1 MQSFTDVWDRIATF
15 LRSGIAGSEFTP
27 LRLLTVIT
35 LTSVLVWVTRRVTRW
50 FVDTV
55 LARRGFDIGMREAL
69 GAIVR
74 YVIVTLGA
82 LVILQSAGI
91 DLTSLN
97 VLVGAVG
104 VGLGF
109 GLQNI
114 TNNFFSGLIL
124 LFERPIKM
132 GDRVEIGGVVGEVRE
147 IGARATTIVT
157 DESVAMIVPNSQ
169 FVSERV
175 TNWSRPDTLTAYTLS
190 FHVSHTSD
198 PELVRQVLLAG
209 RSSDAQC
216 STPGA
221 ETGAHRAPPRQTRL
235 PPWDRA
241 GHRGGR
247 PRRSACS
254 SCRHRSSDLQWSAST
269 FEAGGGER
277 SPLTLWSEST
287 PSVTLIRMT
296 PLNSAG
302 PSPNRSG
309 AREVRAADQS
319 PWTCAVGPV

>member
-1 MQSFTDVWDRIATF
+1 MQSFTDAWDRIETF
-15 LRSGIAGSEFTP
+15 LSSGIAGSEFTP

-35 LTSVLVWVTRRVTRW
+35 LTAALVWVTRRVTRW

-74 YVIVTLGA
+74 YIIITLGA

-91 DLTSLN
+91 NLTSLN

-114 TNNFFSGLIL
+114 TSNFFSGLIL

-175 TNWSRPDTLTAYTLS
+175 TNWSRPDKLTAYILT

-198 PELVRQVLLAG
+198 PELVRQVLLAAAASHPDVLPDPMAEVEFVEVG
-209 RSSDAQC
+209 LGALRFQLQVW
-216 STPGA
+216 ST
-221 ETGAHRAPPRQTRL
+221 EHLKT
-235 PPWDRA
+235 A
-241 GHRGGR
+241 GTLK
-247 PRRSACS
+247 
-254 SCRHRSSDLQWSAST
+254 SDLN
-269 FEAGGGER
+269 FEVWRQLAAAGVTIPPMQGVVLGL
-277 SPLTLWSEST
+277 PLV
-287 PSVTLIRMT
+287 PS
-296 PLNSAG
+296 SK
-302 PSPNRSG
+302 
-309 AREVRAADQS
+309 Q
-319 PWTCAVGPV
+319 

>member
-1 MQSFTDVWDRIATF
+1 MQSFDDVWNGIESF

-55 LARRGFDIGMREAL
+55 LARRGFDVGMREAL

-74 YVIVTLGA
+74 YVIITLGT

-114 TNNFFSGLIL
+114 TSNFFSGLIL

-132 GDRVEIGGVVGEVRE
+132 GDRVEIGGVVGEVQQ

-157 DESVAMIVPNSQ
+157 DDSVAMIVPNSQ

-175 TNWSRPDTLTAYTLS
+175 TNWSRPGKLTAYTLS
-190 FHVSHTSD
+190 FHVAHTSD
-198 PELVRQVLLAG
+198 PELVRQVLLA
-209 RSSDAQC
+209 A
-216 STPGA
+216 A
-221 ETGAHRAPPRQTRL
+221 
-235 PPWDRA
+235 A
-241 GHRGGR
+241 GHRHVLSQPMAEVEFVEVGLGALR
-247 PRRSACS
+247 FQLQVWSTEHLKTAGTLR
-254 SCRHRSSDLQWSAST
+254 SDLNFEVWRQLAAAGVTIPPMQGAVVLGLQLVPSAK
-269 FEAGGGER
+269 
-277 SPLTLWSEST
+277 
-287 PSVTLIRMT
+287 
-296 PLNSAG
+296 
-302 PSPNRSG
+302 
-309 AREVRAADQS
+309 Q
-319 PWTCAVGPV
+319 

>member
-1 MQSFTDVWDRIATF
+1 MQSFAEAWDRIEAF
-15 LRSGIAGSEFTP
+15 LLAGVAGTEFTP

-35 LTSVLVWVTRRVTRW
+35 LTLALFWVTRRVTRW
-50 FVDTV
+50 FVENV
-55 LARRGFDIGMREAL
+55 LARRGFDIGMREAV
-69 GAIVR
+69 GAIAR
-74 YVIVTLGA
+74 YIIITLGT

-97 VLVGAVG
+97 VLVGAIG

-175 TNWSRPDTLTAYTLS
+175 TNWSRPGRLTAYILS

-198 PELVRQVLLAG
+198 PELVRQVLLAAAVSHRDVLPHPTPEVEFVEVG
-209 RSSDAQC
+209 LGALRFQLQVW
-216 STPGA
+216 ST
-221 ETGAHRAPPRQTRL
+221 EHLKT
-235 PPWDRA
+235 A
-241 GHRGGR
+241 GTLK
-247 PRRSACS
+247 
-254 SCRHRSSDLQWSAST
+254 SDLN
-269 FEAGGGER
+269 FEVWRQLAAAGVTI
-277 SPLTLWSEST
+277 SPMQGAVVLGLQLV
-287 PSVTLIRMT
+287 PS
-296 PLNSAG
+296 SK
-302 PSPNRSG
+302 
-309 AREVRAADQS
+309 E
-319 PWTCAVGPV
+319 

>member
-1 MQSFTDVWDRIATF
+1 MQSFNDVWQRLETF

-27 LRLLTVIT
+27 LRLLFVIT
-35 LTSVLVWVTRRVTRW
+35 LTSILIWVTRRVTRW

-82 LVILQSAGI
+82 LVILQGAGI

-114 TNNFFSGLIL
+114 TSNFFSGLIL

-132 GDRVEIGGVVGEVRE
+132 GDRIEIGGVVGEVRE

-157 DESVAMIVPNSQ
+157 DESVATIVPNSL

-175 TNWSRPDTLTAYTLS
+175 TNWSRPGKLTAYTLS
-190 FHVSHTSD
+190 FHVSHTSE
-198 PELVRQVLLAG
+198 PELVRQVLLA
-209 RSSDAQC
+209 A
-216 STPGA
+216 A
-221 ETGAHRAPPRQTRL
+221 
-235 PPWDRA
+235 A
-241 GHRGGR
+241 GHRDVLPDPMAEVEFAEVGLGALRFQLQVWSTTHLKTAGR
-247 PRRSACS
+247 LR
-254 SCRHRSSDLQWSAST
+254 SDLN
-269 FEAGGGER
+269 FEVWRQLAAAGVTIPPMQGAVALGLR
-277 SPLTLWSEST
+277 LV
-287 PSVTLIRMT
+287 PS
-296 PLNSAG
+296 SK
-302 PSPNRSG
+302 
-309 AREVRAADQS
+309 Q
-319 PWTCAVGPV
+319 

>member
-1 MQSFTDVWDRIATF
+1 MQSFADVWDRIKLF
-15 LRSGIAGSEFTP
+15 LSSGIAGSEFTP
-27 LRLLTVIT
+27 LKLLTVIT
-35 LTSVLVWVTRRVTRW
+35 LTSALVWATRRVTRW
-50 FVDTV
+50 LLDSV

-74 YVIVTLGA
+74 YVIITLGA

-97 VLVGAVG
+97 VLVGAIG

-124 LFERPIKM
+124 LFERPIKI
-132 GDRVEIGGVVGEVRE
+132 GDRVEIAGVVGEVRE

-175 TNWSRPDTLTAYTLS
+175 TNWSRPDKLTAYILT

-198 PELVRQVLLAG
+198 PELVRQVLLA
-209 RSSDAQC
+209 A
-216 STPGA
+216 A
-221 ETGAHRAPPRQTRL
+221 A
-235 PPWDRA
+235 
-241 GHRGGR
+241 
-247 PRRSACS
+247 
-254 SCRHRSSDLQWSAST
+254 RHRDVLPDPRAEVEFVEVGRGALRFQLQVWSTEHLKTGGTLKSDLNFEVWRQLSA
-269 FEAGGGER
+269 AGVTIQPAQGGV
-277 SPLTLWSEST
+277 PLGLQLV
-287 PSVTLIRMT
+287 PSSK
-296 PLNSAG
+296 P
-302 PSPNRSG
+302 
-309 AREVRAADQS
+309 
-319 PWTCAVGPV
+319 

>member
-1 MQSFTDVWDRIATF
+1 MQSFTDVWDRIETF

-55 LARRGFDIGMREAL
+55 LARRGFDVGMREAL

-74 YVIVTLGA
+74 YVIITLGA

-114 TNNFFSGLIL
+114 TSNFFSGLIL

-175 TNWSRPDTLTAYTLS
+175 TNWSRPGTLTAYTLS
-190 FHVSHTSD
+190 FHVSHNSD
-198 PELVRQVLLAG
+198 PALVRQVLLA
-209 RSSDAQC
+209 A
-216 STPGA
+216 A
-221 ETGAHRAPPRQTRL
+221 
-235 PPWDRA
+235 A
-241 GHRGGR
+241 GHRDVLPDPKAEVEFVEVGLGALR
-247 PRRSACS
+247 FQLQVWSTEHLKTAGTLR
-254 SCRHRSSDLQWSAST
+254 SDLN
-269 FEAGGGER
+269 FEVWRQLAAAG
-277 SPLTLWSEST
+277 
-287 PSVTLIRMT
+287 VTIPPMQ
-296 PLNSAG
+296 
-302 PSPNRSG
+302 G
-309 AREVRAADQS
+309 AIVLGLQLVS
-319 PWTCAVGPV
+319 SSKP

>member
-1 MQSFTDVWDRIATF
+1 MQSFAEAWDRIQTF
-15 LRSGIAGSEFTP
+15 LLSGVAGTEFTP

-35 LTSVLVWVTRRVTRW
+35 LTLALFWVTRRVTRW
-50 FVDTV
+50 FVENV
-55 LARRGFDIGMREAL
+55 LARRGFDIGMREAV
-69 GAIVR
+69 GAIAR
-74 YVIVTLGA
+74 YIIVTLGT

-175 TNWSRPDTLTAYTLS
+175 TNWSRPGKLTAYILS

-198 PELVRQVLLAG
+198 PELVRQVLLAAAASHHDVLPHPTPEVEFVEVG
-209 RSSDAQC
+209 LGALQFQLQVW
-216 STPGA
+216 ST
-221 ETGAHRAPPRQTRL
+221 EHLKT
-235 PPWDRA
+235 A
-241 GHRGGR
+241 GTLK
-247 PRRSACS
+247 
-254 SCRHRSSDLQWSAST
+254 SDLN
-269 FEAGGGER
+269 FEVWRQLAAAGVTI
-277 SPLTLWSEST
+277 SPVQGAVVLGLQIV
-287 PSVTLIRMT
+287 PS
-296 PLNSAG
+296 SK
-302 PSPNRSG
+302 
-309 AREVRAADQS
+309 E
-319 PWTCAVGPV
+319 

>member
-1 MQSFTDVWDRIATF
+1 MQSFADVWHRIEIF

-27 LRLLTVIT
+27 LKLLTVIT
-35 LTSVLVWVTRRVTRW
+35 LTSVLVWATRRVTRW

-74 YVIVTLGA
+74 YVIITLGA

-97 VLVGAVG
+97 VFVGAIG

-175 TNWSRPDTLTAYTLS
+175 TNWSRPDKLTAYTLS

-198 PELVRQVLLAG
+198 PELVRQVLLAAAA
-209 RSSDAQC
+209 R
-216 STPGA
+216 
-221 ETGAHRAPPRQTRL
+221 PPRCPARSHGGS
-235 PPWDRA
+235 RVC
-241 GHRGGR
+241 RGGAR
-247 PRRSACS
+247 CAPVSAPGVE
-254 SCRHRSSDLQWSAST
+254 H
-269 FEAGGGER
+269 
-277 SPLTLWSEST
+277 
-287 PSVTLIRMT
+287 
-296 PLNSAG
+296 
-302 PSPNRSG
+302 
-309 AREVRAADQS
+309 
-319 PWTCAVGPV
+319 

>member
-1 MQSFTDVWDRIATF
+1 MQSFANAWDRIETF
-15 LRSGIAGSEFTP
+15 LLSGIAGSEFTP

-35 LTSVLVWVTRRVTRW
+35 LTLALVWVTRRVTRW
-50 FVDTV
+50 FVENL

-69 GAIVR
+69 GAIAR
-74 YVIVTLGA
+74 YIIITLGT
-82 LVILQSAGI
+82 LVILQSAGV

-114 TNNFFSGLIL
+114 TSNFFSGLIL

-175 TNWSRPDTLTAYTLS
+175 TNWSRPGKLTAYMLS

-198 PELVRQVLLAG
+198 PELVRQVLLAAATSHRDVLPQPTAEVEFVEVG
-209 RSSDAQC
+209 LGALRFQLQVW
-216 STPGA
+216 ST
-221 ETGAHRAPPRQTRL
+221 EHLKT
-235 PPWDRA
+235 A
-241 GHRGGR
+241 GTLK
-247 PRRSACS
+247 
-254 SCRHRSSDLQWSAST
+254 SDLN
-269 FEAGGGER
+269 FEVWRQLAAAGVTIPPVQGAVVLG
-277 SPLTLWSEST
+277 LQLV
-287 PSVTLIRMT
+287 PS
-296 PLNSAG
+296 SK
-302 PSPNRSG
+302 
-309 AREVRAADQS
+309 E
-319 PWTCAVGPV
+319 

>member
-1 MQSFTDVWDRIATF
+1 MQSFADAWERIETF
-15 LRSGIAGSEFTP
+15 LGAGIAGSEFTP

-35 LTSVLVWVTRRVTRW
+35 LTLVLVWVTRRVTRW
-50 FVDTV
+50 LVDNV

-69 GAIVR
+69 GVIAR
-74 YVIVTLGA
+74 YIIITLGT

-114 TNNFFSGLIL
+114 TSNFFSGLIL

-175 TNWSRPDTLTAYTLS
+175 TNWSRPGKLTAYILS
-190 FHVSHTSD
+190 FHVSHASD
-198 PELVRQVLLAG
+198 PELVRQVLLAAAASHRDVLPHPTAEVEFVEVG
-209 RSSDAQC
+209 LGALRFQLQVW
-216 STPGA
+216 ST
-221 ETGAHRAPPRQTRL
+221 EHLKT
-235 PPWDRA
+235 A
-241 GHRGGR
+241 GTLK
-247 PRRSACS
+247 
-254 SCRHRSSDLQWSAST
+254 SDLN
-269 FEAGGGER
+269 FEVWRQLATAG
-277 SPLTLWSEST
+277 
-287 PSVTLIRMT
+287 VTIPPMHGAVVLG
-296 PLNSAG
+296 LQLA
-302 PSPNRSG
+302 PSPK
-309 AREVRAADQS
+309 Q
-319 PWTCAVGPV
+319 